1 MRELY
6 RITARKA
13 FINSLPVMAGYI
25 CLGIGFGVL
34 LQSAGYGFLWAILMS
49 VFVYAG
55 SMQYVAVDLLSGGAT
70 LISTALMTL
79 MVNARHL
86 FYGISMLESYKD
98 VGKLKPLLAHTLT
111 DETYSLVCSRELL
124 PEGIDEK
131 KYYVLLSMMNQCY
144 WVLGSALGGLLG
156 EVIPFDSTGIEFA
169 MTALFVLI
177 FLEQWEGAK
186 SHIPACI
193 GILCTL
199 GCLIIF
205 GTESFLIPSMIC
217 ISAALILLRKPIE
230 KTETS
235 KGVPEQEAG
244 DADD

>member
-1 MRELY
+1 MKDL
-6 RITARKA
+6 ILTTARKA
-13 FINSLPVMAGYI
+13 FTNSLPVMAGYI

-34 LQSAGYGFLWAILMS
+34 LESAGYGFLWAILMS
-49 VFVYAG
+49 TFIYAG

-70 LISTALMTL
+70 LIATALMTL

-111 DETYSLVCSRELL
+111 DETYSLVCSKELL

-131 KYYVLLSMMNQCY
+131 KYFIFLSLMNQCY

-156 EVIPFDSTGIEFA
+156 EIIPFDSTGIEFA

-177 FLEQWEGAK
+177 FVEQWENAK
-186 SHIPACI
+186 SHISACI
-193 GILCTL
+193 GVLCTL

-205 GTESFLIPSMIC
+205 GTGSFLIPSMVC
-217 ISAALILLRKPIE
+217 ISTALILLRKPIE

-235 KGVPEQEAG
+235 KDVPEQEAG